1 MWPLT
6 ELTLLTLH
14 FSVLALPRS
23 QFVLCLLFPFSPH
36 GFPPPFPFPFSHFC
50 SVVSFLCFKPSS
62 HHLLFYPPISLPLA
76 TYLLPLPLT
85 SSFLSFL
92 SPTLPSAFTHLHSDV
107 IKVLTYLAQAF
118 LSSRPISLS
127 LATYLLP
134 LPLTSF
140 SLFSPPYSHLCT
152 HTSAFRRYQGSDL
165 PSSS

>member
-23 QFVLCLLFPFSPH
+23 PFVLCLLFPCSPFSPH

-50 SVVSFLCFKPSS
+50 SVISFLCFKPSS

-76 TYLLPLPLT
+76 TYLFPLPLT

-92 SPTLPSAFTHLHSDV
+92 SPTLPSGFTHLHSNV

-118 LSSRPISLS
+118 LSSHPISLS

-134 LPLTSF
+134 LLLTSF
-140 SLFSPPYSHLCT
+140 SLFSLLLCPLHSHICIQT
-152 HTSAFRRYQGSDL
+152 L
-165 PSSS
+165 PRFWPT